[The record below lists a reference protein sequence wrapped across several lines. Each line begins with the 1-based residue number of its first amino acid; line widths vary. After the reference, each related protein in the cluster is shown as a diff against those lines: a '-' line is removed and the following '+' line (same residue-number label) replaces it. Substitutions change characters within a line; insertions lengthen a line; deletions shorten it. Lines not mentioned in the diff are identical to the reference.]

1 MNGGHQHAPTLA
13 APVAAMDYCHR
24 LSPLKQNAYWRR
36 CFFACAHC
44 RQNRFSSS
52 LRSRGRN
59 RSPRRLAR
67 FENVVLDVAH
77 GIFVSTRGPTTLDPG
92 HGHDSHNDMRGDS
105 LSNVCFVEWF
115 HKKFES
121 WRIVTKMT
129 SHPCKYL
136 GRYIVVIEHLVA

>member
-1 MNGGHQHAPTLA
+1 
-13 APVAAMDYCHR
+13 
-24 LSPLKQNAYWRR
+24 
-36 CFFACAHC
+36 
-44 RQNRFSSS
+44 

-59 RSPRRLAR
+59 SSPRRLAR

-92 HGHDSHNDMRGDS
+92 HGHDSHNDMRRDS